1 MIAKGLLV
9 RNEQGHEFLL
19 TTESSPLQKGYELV
33 VSQKVRNQWV
43 LVDRTRAP
51 EIREHLM
58 GALLEFF
65 AGLCRALNDS
75 SCLQRNERS
84 GSRKRSKNGQHPRHA
99 SDVREVRHVGHQK
112 SSPPH

>member
-19 TTESSPLQKGYELV
+19 TTGSSPLQGSHDLV
-33 VSQKVRNQWV
+33 VSHKVRNQWV
-43 LVDRTRAP
+43 LVEGTEARK
-51 EIREHLM
+51 IREHLM

-75 SCLQRNERS
+75 SRVKRHA
-84 GSRKRSKNGQHPRHA
+84 GSASVKRVKTRQPPRHR
-99 SDVREVRHVGHQK
+99 SNSVH
-112 SSPPH
+112 